1 MEHKDGLIVLASRL
15 GTSMA
20 LRYLHLTFALLVEP
34 ARYLRGSHKRARPL
48 QYRIAL

>member
-20 LRYLHLTFALLVEP
+20 LRYLHLTFAVLVER
-34 ARYLRGSHKRARPL
+34 ARYSRVP
-48 QYRIAL
+48 